1 MKCTFYLY
9 GFVFSALVALL
20 IFFNSKKGLDKQAE
34 EIKQLEAQV
43 EMLETKLEAA
53 STEANN

>member
-20 IFFNSKKGLDKQAE
+20 IFYNSKKGLDKQAA
-34 EIKQLEAQV
+34 EIEQ
-43 EMLETKLEAA
+43 LETKIELLKSELEAV
-53 STEANN
+53 SDKRE

>member
-20 IFFNSKKGLDKQAE
+20 IFFNSKKGLEKQAA
-34 EIKQLEAQV
+34 EIEQLEAKIEV
-43 EMLETKLEAA
+43 LENKLENA
-53 STEANN
+53 SK